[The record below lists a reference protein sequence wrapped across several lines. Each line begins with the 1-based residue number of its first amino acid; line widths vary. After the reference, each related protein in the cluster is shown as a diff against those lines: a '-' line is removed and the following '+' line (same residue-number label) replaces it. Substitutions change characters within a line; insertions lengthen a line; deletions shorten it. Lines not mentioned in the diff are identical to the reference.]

1 MIVAQS
7 SKGARL
13 ARIACWPK
21 VLNNLSHSPALS
33 RITDTHFCA
42 LFIVCLLPLLLQHA
56 LACHVAQMLRTSA
69 LSAQ

>member
-13 ARIACWPK
+13 ARIACRPK
-21 VLNNLSHSPALS
+21 VLNNNLSHSPALS
-33 RITDTHFCA
+33 RITNTHFCA
-42 LFIVCLLPLLLQHA
+42 LFIVCLLPLLQHA

>member
-13 ARIACWPK
+13 ARIACRPK

-42 LFIVCLLPLLLQHA
+42 LFIVCLLPLLQHA